1 MSYTLHILNSILAQ
15 GPVVGPPDSTFPG
28 GAILLKLLAY
38 ARYIVLALAIGSV
51 FYGGGSWAWSKNG
64 NAAAAG
70 NGRTWV
76 VGGII
81 GALLAGVGP
90 TIINEL
96 FTSAS
101 A

>member
-1 MSYTLHILNSILAQ
+1 MSQMAHFASSVLAQ
-15 GPVVGPPDSTFPG
+15 VTVPAPDSSFPG
-28 GAILLKLLAY
+28 GSIVLKLLGY
-38 ARYIVLALAIGSV
+38 ARYMVLALAIGAV

-64 NAAAAG
+64 SSQAAG
-70 NGRTWV
+70 AGRTWV

-90 TIINEL
+90 VIINEL
-96 FTSAS
+96 FTGAS